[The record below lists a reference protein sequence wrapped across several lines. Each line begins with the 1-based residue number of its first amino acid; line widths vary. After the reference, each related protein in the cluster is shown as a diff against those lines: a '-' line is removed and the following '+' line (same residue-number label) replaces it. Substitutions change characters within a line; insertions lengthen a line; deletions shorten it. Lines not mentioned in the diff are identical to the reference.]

1 MSYTEASSDFQESL
15 TTLRQIVLQGSISE
29 LWNRTP
35 QGKQVL
41 LRMQSMLPQFKIT
54 SEVLKQLWSI
64 SASERTK
71 GSGICTAYKYSP
83 AHFLSL
89 KVTEVHFLMRG
100 QVMPPADYL
109 LYLSAQSAALSPDR
123 LKSDDKIFDKMMK
136 SIERHVV
143 REQFLEPLDIC
154 RTLVLFAAD
163 KASDK
168 LQVKCEILYPAVS
181 LQFTP
186 IGPLKLVSTP
196 LSVKLTQNKRD
207 KFQAGYLTMDQ
218 SGRVLP
224 LLPSDPL
231 AYKYPIVGIWVTGI
245 PESQGSKAC
254 PIMHPLV
261 WANCVQFLEN
271 TNIKDK
277 ISPSLE
283 ENCFLFLHFASKPK
297 FYEAS
302 TTDNACWRTAKY
314 CTEIVRE
321 DSYFA
326 PCYATFVR
334 EDQSSSS
341 LEISINL
348 PRNMNTSYAPSG
360 GFQAHTPSNY
370 SKPPRQSVSP
380 SNVVSNR
387 SSDSFKNL
395 SSPRAE
401 KIISEQNKMLL
412 QLQAQ
417 ILELQSHV
425 FNNTP
430 RAKKHNSIG
439 SLPSAF
445 TPNRAS
451 VLASNTEKG
460 MNNAETSCRELFSE
474 NLRIKKS
481 ASIALDMGNPP
492 LPRYR
497 ETENARKNSINY
509 ESSPYKIGETP
520 STVKKSLSNSSESL
534 GLAQIGTQKLGKNG
548 KIEKE
553 ENKIVYNPLR
563 YSNTSPEPSPQP
575 YQSKPKPQNE
585 SDNTIYVPKI
595 QYDTGSESSGED
607 EQVEAVERK
616 YLYQN

>member
-1 MSYTEASSDFQESL
+1 MSYTEASSDFQDS
-15 TTLRQIVLQGSISE
+15 TVILRQISLQGSVSE
-29 LWNRTP
+29 LWNRSP
-35 QGKQVL
+35 QGKQIL

-54 SEVLKQLWSI
+54 SEVLQQLWSLTP
-64 SASERTK
+64 ERIK

-136 SIERHVV
+136 SIERHVA

-154 RTLVLFAAD
+154 RTLVVFAAD
-163 KASDK
+163 KASEK
-168 LQVKCEILYPAVS
+168 LQLKCEILYPAVS
-181 LQFTP
+181 MQFTP
-186 IGPLKLVSTP
+186 ISPLKLVSTP
-196 LSVKLTQNKRD
+196 LSVRLTQNKRE

-231 AYKYPIVGIWVTGI
+231 AYKYPIVGIWVTGV
-245 PESQGSKAC
+245 PETQSSKAC

-261 WANCVQFLEN
+261 WANCIQFLEN
-271 TNIKDK
+271 INIKDK
-277 ISPSLE
+277 ISPCLE
-283 ENCFLFLHFASKPK
+283 DNCFLFLHFSIKPK

-302 TTDNACWRTAKY
+302 TADNPCWRTAKY
-314 CTEIVRE
+314 CTEIPRE
-321 DSYFA
+321 DTYFS

-334 EDQSSSS
+334 EDQSSSE

-348 PRNMNTSYAPSG
+348 PRTMNTSYAPSG
-360 GFQAHTPSNY
+360 CFQVHTPSNY

-380 SNVVSNR
+380 SNGVSIR

-395 SSPRAE
+395 CSPRAE

-430 RAKKHNSIG
+430 RGKKHNSIG
-439 SLPSAF
+439 TLPSAF
-445 TPNRAS
+445 TPNRLS
-451 VLASNTEKG
+451 VLAGNREKV
-460 MNNAETSCRELFSE
+460 MHNAETSCGELFGEAS
-474 NLRIKKS
+474 RIKKS
-481 ASIALDMGNPP
+481 ASTASDVGLLP
-492 LPRYR
+492 LSKQK
-497 ETENARKNSINY
+497 ELENNTRKNSIY
-509 ESSPYKIGETP
+509 ETSPYKIGETA
-520 STVKKSLSNSSESL
+520 SVVKKSMSNSSESL
-534 GLAQIGTQKLGKNG
+534 GLAYMGTQKLGNNG
-548 KIEKE
+548 MTEKK